1 MSMPELKSS
10 TYAVSCQY
18 VFNSKCPQRVKP
30 GKQPGTEASCSE
42 EVGPGAYSPVPGVGT
57 IFWQPWIIEPAK
69 MGSVFSSRTQKAAMP
84 RPVTADIDVGGS
96 DFGGAQS
103 FILHLSR
110 ALFSH
115 PLALSLLYPHLS
127 DNLYRK
133 VGCAPGSKAFT
144 WPHGERK
151 PPHFHVPFRPYPS
164 LGGEPRGREIGLDT
178 YYDLDRAAF
187 ASPVALHSTLGINMY
202 RTSRVY
208 ASTFKSKQPGHELR
222 IGSNLDNPLGPGSY
236 NIDRS
241 GIKLKE
247 PSRPSSAFIP
257 YSGGKYKNVG
267 GPRGDGGLW
276 DDEEVEVVPP
286 PRPPRPR
293 TPAKALAKSPS
304 RPKVT
309 PVKK

>member
-1 MSMPELKSS
+1 ML
-10 TYAVSCQY
+10 
-18 VFNSKCPQRVKP
+18 
-30 GKQPGTEASCSE
+30 E

-103 FILHLSR
+103 GFYTSLSPS
-110 ALFSH
+110 SH
-115 PLALSLLYPHLS
+115 THSLSLLYPQIS

-187 ASPVALHSTLGINMY
+187 ASPVALPARS
-202 RTSRVY
+202 
-208 ASTFKSKQPGHELR
+208 ASTCTAPHASTPRPSKRRAARPREAHRLTH
-222 IGSNLDNPLGPGSY
+222 LDNPLGPGSY

-267 GPRGDGGLW
+267 GPARRWRPVGRRGG
-276 DDEEVEVVPP
+276 
-286 PRPPRPR
+286 
-293 TPAKALAKSPS
+293 
-304 RPKVT
+304 
-309 PVKK
+309 